1 MRKLLSVLLFLG
13 LFVSIFAEVGVY
25 NDKVVIG
32 TFQALSGPYAV
43 IGQEMTKG
51 MKAYFNWVNNR
62 GGVYGRKIEL
72 IVADDQ
78 LNPAKTVVEVKRLV
92 EQDKVFAIVGGLGT
106 YGCLA
111 VIDYLEQNK
120 VPFVY
125 QGAGTSKLVVPP
137 KKICIRRTTR
147 LHT

>member
-106 YGCLA
+106 YGCL
-111 VIDYLEQNK
+111 
-120 VPFVY
+120 
-125 QGAGTSKLVVPP
+125 
-137 KKICIRRTTR
+137 
-147 LHT
+147 

>member
-1 MRKLLSVLLFLG
+1 MKRLVGILIILVLSI
-13 LFVSIFAEVGVY
+13 SIFAEVGVY
-25 NDKVVIG
+25 QDKVVVG
-32 TFQALSGPYAV
+32 SFQALSGPYAV

-51 MKAYFNWVNNR
+51 MKAYFNWINKR

-92 EQDKVFAIVGGLGT
+92 EQDKVFALVGGLGT

-111 VIDYLEQNK
+111 VMDYVEQNK

-125 QGAGTSKLVVPP
+125 
-137 KKICIRRTTR
+137 
-147 LHT
+147 